1 MIWGIIAKFGL
12 DVFNK
17 IKNISP
23 KTIKIILI
31 IVVIGYFV
39 YKYSDNLEELATV
52 KSDNATLEFSLE
64 QKLQTIEQK
73 NKQIENLKKDVIIL
87 EQLSKEKQ
95 EQVNKI
101 NKKNE
106 KFKKELS
113 KIENQCLDSD
123 MPDDVIRLLNS
134 IKED

>member
-1 MIWGIIAKFGL
+1 
-12 DVFNK
+12 
-17 IKNISP
+17 
-23 KTIKIILI
+23 
-31 IVVIGYFV
+31 
-39 YKYSDNLEELATV
+39 
-52 KSDNATLEFSLE
+52 
-64 QKLQTIEQK
+64 
-73 NKQIENLKKDVIIL
+73 VIIL